1 MYIKLPMYLFLYLA
15 LDLMILTRAN
25 SLHGPLEVVGPENLD
40 FFGPKLH
47 SLRSLP
53 FQGPPLP
60 VALVM
65 DVSSIKIITSRAI

>member
-1 MYIKLPMYLFLYLA
+1 MYLFLYLA

-40 FFGPKLH
+40 FFGPKWH

-60 VALVM
+60 MYLKMNLPASKSLSPAPFKQQVH
-65 DVSSIKIITSRAI
+65 